1 MFLPPLHLSNSI
13 RRYFLLILLLNFPSI
28 SFGQS
33 QQTII
38 ALKNEDAAAASFYAK
53 KITNNIERLLAQA
66 EVLFLQNEYEKMEDT
81 LRVLKTLLKDNC
93 IKGHYY
99 LLTSLLQSKQSN
111 YQSAVESVHLA
122 HSLSKFCDENFNA
135 QINYW
140 EGYIHLSNNAL
151 PQAAQCFRKAK
162 SYYSKYSELTIKNAK
177 LNFWQGTLKINQ
189 NDYDSAH
196 YYLSRAE
203 NLFENTPLDKS
214 LDLIKVYN
222 NLGAAFANQWD
233 YKNALLN
240 YNKAIDLNLKK
251 VGNKEELILAHAN
264 LGSFYSNFSNFT
276 EAERCYA
283 YAFDLLTTETIETGR
298 KATILKNYGICLS
311 EQYKNAEAVERFIE
325 SKSIIYPN
333 RNSYGG
339 SIYASILNCLF
350 DSYTDL
356 GDRRKARLIKE
367 EFNLFLTENKEK
379 FARLSTQSKYMEVKD
394 ILAEHQFSEALLL
407 IDSTLAQISIDDPF
421 YSSLLLSK
429 IKALDEVGQIKESKK
444 LIMEMIH
451 SYEGKYTKN
460 DQHLLLALNDLGA
473 AYINDSPPNYDSATY
488 YLELS
493 KSRNLLSTQ
502 GNLKQLLYA
511 SKIEWIASNY
521 NLLDI
526 ALIKYNEKKEP
537 HLLEQAERLITS
549 SLVLLESKR
558 YELGNNRDVELLN
571 SMVKSFF
578 DKALQ
583 YYFTFYTATSD
594 KQYIDKAFLI
604 NEKSKNQGLQRAIKL
619 DRIKTFAGVTEK
631 VTQEEKMLTDLSTQL
646 EYQYSQEIA
655 TQDEPSPDLLL
666 EYSTKWSLVN
676 ERMDIL
682 IDSMK
687 NNLPNYYNLK
697 FNRSTTEVGQIQT
710 DFLSKEKDMAW
721 VSYYVGYTDC
731 YAIVITHDHKYFL
744 KLDPTEKIIRQLK
757 SFNNYVSH
765 HINEELQ
772 QTSYKLYMGL
782 FQQIDS
788 CLKIQ
793 TKKIK
798 KVVVIPDGALN
809 YLNFELLGKPKNK
822 SWHYALYDYQF
833 SYGYSSTL
841 LFNEFSDQPKWK
853 PGTLS
858 MIGFAPEFV
867 KSSSMQS
874 GEMIRDANEKPG
886 YDFFDFSP
894 LEKNQEEVSH
904 VAQIL
909 KQKKI
914 NSTLYL
920 GSKADESSFKKADLN
935 AFNIIHLAT
944 HGFVSEHQQNIA
956 GIAFSKNENSN
967 DDGIL
972 YMDEIFNLK
981 NRANLVCLSACET
994 GSGVLQQGEGLVG
1007 LTRAFIYS
1015 GAQNLVVSLWKV
1027 QDESTAALMTNFY
1040 SSLVKNQSVSESL
1053 QHAKIAMIKKNPTIH
1068 PYYWSAFIHV
1078 GLN

>member
-1 MFLPPLHLSNSI
+1 MILWLRYITIGISI
-13 RRYFLLILLLNFPSI
+13 FICFWGKAQSKEALESLEVENTTATAYYIKSIFYSADRALLEVEINILD
-28 SFGQS
+28 G
-33 QQTII
+33 
-38 ALKNEDAAAASFYAK
+38 DYK
-53 KITNNIERLLAQA
+53 KA
-66 EVLFLQNEYEKMEDT
+66 EE
-81 LRVLKTLLKDNC
+81 TLLQFEKQF
-93 IKGHYY
+93 
-99 LLTSLLQSKQSN
+99 TSQIQRVKFHMFSGLIEHKNQN
-111 YQSAVESVHLA
+111 YSE
-122 HSLSKFCDENFNA
+122 
-135 QINYW
+135 
-140 EGYIHLSNNAL
+140 SNNSFELAEL
-151 PQAAQCFRKAK
+151 LSSKVDQKNDLAAQLHYWRGYAFLEQGKLQQSEK
-162 SYYSKYSELTIKNAK
+162 SIKNA
-177 LNFWQGTLKINQ
+177 LIYYQ
-189 NDYDSAH
+189 NDSIRYHIKCGKLFLWLGGVKKESDQFDSAV
-196 YYLSRAE
+196 YFLKKSLSI
-203 NLFENTPLDKS
+203 FENTPLNKNHE
-214 LDLIKVYN
+214 IVKVYN
-222 NLGAAFANQWD
+222 NLGNSYAALWA
-233 YKNALLN
+233 YTNAIF
-240 YNKAIDLNLKK
+240 YYEKAIQL
-251 VGNKEELILAHAN
+251 
-264 LGSFYSNFSNFT
+264 
-276 EAERCYA
+276 
-283 YAFDLLTTETIETGR
+283 
-298 KATILKNYGICLS
+298 
-311 EQYKNAEAVERFIE
+311 
-325 SKSIIYPN
+325 
-333 RNSYGG
+333 
-339 SIYASILNCLF
+339 
-350 DSYTDL
+350 
-356 GDRRKARLIKE
+356 
-367 EFNLFLTENKEK
+367 NKEK
-379 FARLSTQSKYMEVKD
+379 IGDLVELSYACSNLGLFYNAFENHLQSEHWFSQAFQWMQKSSIDPIRRAMILQNYGACLANRYEFQEALSIYFQALEIVTPYEEDHGDIYTQLLLNIATAYSNLDLPSKAEPYKAMADAFFIKNKEKWPNEYNAWRLWEAIRLRQNGN
-394 ILAEHQFSEALLL
+394 SEASLEILQDVEIYYSKIHTDKFFEVEEQKAISLNNLKQYAESRKYYDQLL
-407 IDSTLAQISIDDPF
+407 IHFKELFPDSHPQII
-421 YSSLLLSK
+421 YL
-429 IKALDEVGQIKESKK
+429 
-444 LIMEMIH
+444 
-451 SYEGKYTKN
+451 
-460 DQHLLLALNDLGA
+460 LNDLG
-473 AYINDSPPNYDSATY
+473 SLFVKEKQYDSANY
-488 YLELS
+488 YFQLAKKNNQLP
-493 KSRNLLSTQ
+493 STEIHSNQ
-502 GNLKQLLYA
+502 LYA
-511 SKIEWIASNY
+511 SKIEWIVSNY
-521 NLLDI
+521 YLLKIDLFKFDEGKLSLQHLQQSEG
-526 ALIKYNEKKEP
+526 LIYST
-537 HLLEQAERLITS
+537 LS
-549 SLVLLESKR
+549 VMESKR
-558 YELGNNRDVELLN
+558 IEFRNDQDITNLYRMTRD
-571 SMVKSFF
+571 FF
-578 DKALQ
+578 DEAMH
-583 YYFTFYTATSD
+583 YYFILYQYTGN

-604 NEKSKNQGLQRAIKL
+604 SEKSKYQTLQNAMKL
-619 DRIKTFAGVTEK
+619 DRVSAFAGVTNK
-631 VTQEEKMLTDLSTQL
+631 LMQEEQKLAGQVAQL
-646 EYQYSQEIA
+646 EYQYSQELA
-655 TQDEPSPDLLL
+655 KQEEPLPELVQEYVTQWHSNSSRLNQ
-666 EYSTKWSLVN
+666 LV
-676 ERMDIL
+676 
-682 IDSMK
+682 DSIK

-697 FNRSTTEVGQIQT
+697 FNRSTTEVDEIQT

-731 YAIVITHDHKYFL
+731 YAIVITHNNKYFL
-744 KLDPTEKIIRQLK
+744 KLDPSEKITRQLK

-772 QTSYKLYMGL
+772 QTSSALYMGL
-782 FQQIDS
+782 FQKIDS

-793 TKKIK
+793 NKKIK

-935 AFNIIHLAT
+935 SFNIIHLAT

-956 GIAFSKNENSN
+956 GIAFAKNENSN